1 MNIGSFHLKGDIK
14 NYLEKM
20 KYDQEEIA
28 MFLLGYL
35 MGEMRNAQWKDIHKN
50 SRKNLINVE
59 DRESIFN
66 KLNYTGI
73 NEIKIMGLAKEIF
86 EKLEQ
91 GKVKGYTRAIFN
103 ELKRIL
109 DSNIKKWKM
118 NKQENLFYV
127 LSGYVYNTANIML
140 SDKKGKRAV

>member
-1 MNIGSFHLKGDIK
+1 MDRGSFHLRGDIK
-14 NYLEKM
+14 NYVEKM
-20 KYDQEEIA
+20 EYDEQEIA

-35 MGEMRNAQWKDIHKN
+35 MGEMRNAQWKDMHKN
-50 SRKNLINVE
+50 SQKNSINSE

-73 NEIKIMGLAKEIF
+73 NEIKIMGLTKEIF

-91 GKVKGYTRAIFN
+91 GKVRGYIRTIFN

-109 DSNIKKWKM
+109 DLNIKKWKM

-127 LSGYVYNTANIML
+127 LSGYVYNTASIML

>member
-1 MNIGSFHLKGDIK
+1 MDRGSSHLKGDIK
-14 NYLEKM
+14 SYVEKM
-20 KYDQEEIA
+20 EYDEEEIA

-35 MGEMRNAQWKDIHKN
+35 MGQVRNTKRKDIHKN
-50 SRKNLINVE
+50 SQKSSINAE
-59 DRESIFN
+59 YKESIFN

-73 NEIKIMGLAKEIF
+73 NEIKIMRLTKKIF
-86 EKLEQ
+86 EKLEE
-91 GKVKGYTRAIFN
+91 GKMRGYTKAISN

-109 DSNIKKWKM
+109 DLNIKKWKM

-127 LSGYVYNTANIML
+127 LSGYVYNIASIML